1 MAEKGYSLA
10 VVIKAVDHLSGPL
23 KAMMSKVSAQ
33 TSSLRAGLG
42 ALSNR
47 AGLPILANRFG
58 QVATAAGALGK
69 RVALVGAGLAAM
81 GAVAGGALGALALS
95 FSNDAGAVDDLAQ
108 QTGIGREALQEW
120 NYAAQNTGVS
130 VEEMTSGVQAFAKNI
145 GLAALGTGRAKDVLE
160 GLGVSL
166 KNADGTARST
176 QDVFATVADKLQL
189 IKDPA
194 KQAAVAS
201 RLFGGAGVKL
211 LPMLKGGS
219 AGLADFAA
227 RARELGVVISSDGVK
242 SADDFGDTL
251 LDLQLAFKGVRNSI
265 ASAVLPVFTK
275 LMTKLT
281 DLVVK
286 YRPQIEAFA
295 QNFAAELPG
304 RLESLCGF
312 FGDLYDGIQPVLAA
326 GGWLVDTFGGANVAL
341 TAVGL
346 MIAATVVPAMVGLA
360 TSVYGL
366 GAALL
371 TTPVGWFLIA
381 VAAIA
386 GLAYVIYKNWDGIA
400 AFFVDKWTAIKAAF
414 SDGILN
420 GMVKVWT
427 SLNPTTLMLEGFNG
441 LIKYLTGWDIAAI
454 LRQKVAA
461 AVTAIQDALPD
472 WAKTQ
477 LGIGGVAVVGTG
489 AAATPVGQ
497 RAAAIGQQAAKAA
510 AGQSPEVLVRVDMS
524 NLPAGTKVQT
534 QGSKGAQ
541 FDTNL
546 GYAMARP

>member
-23 KAMMSKVSAQ
+23 RSMMGKVSAQ
-33 TSSLRAGLG
+33 TAGLRAGLSSLG
-42 ALSNR
+42 NR
-47 AGLPILANRFG
+47 SGLPILANRFG
-58 QVATAAGALGK
+58 QVASAAGALAG
-69 RVALVGAGLAAM
+69 RVAQVGAGLAAM
-81 GAVAGGALGALALS
+81 GGAAAGVLAGLAMS
-95 FSNDAGAVDDLAQ
+95 FSEDAGAVDDLAQ

-160 GLGVSL
+160 GLGVEL
-166 KNADGTARST
+166 KNADGSARST
-176 QDVFATVADKLQL
+176 QDVFGTVADKLQQ

-219 AGLADFAA
+219 AGLAEFAD
-227 RARELGVVISSDGVK
+227 RARELGVVISSAGVK

-251 LDLQLAFKGVRNSI
+251 LDLQLSFKGVRNSI
-265 ASAVLPVFTK
+265 AGAVLPAFTQ
-275 LMTKLT
+275 LMAKLT
-281 DLVVK
+281 ELVVK

-304 RLESLCGF
+304 RLETLCGF
-312 FGDLYDGIQPVLAA
+312 FGDLYDGIQPVLTA

-341 TAVGL
+341 TAIGL
-346 MIAATVVPAMVGLA
+346 MIAATVVPAMIGLT

-400 AFFVDKWTAIKAAF
+400 AFFVEKWARVKAAF
-414 SDGILN
+414 SDGIIN
-420 GMVKVWT
+420 GIWT
-427 SLNPTTLMLEGFNG
+427 MWKEYNPVTLMMEGFNG

-454 LRQKVAA
+454 LRAKVTA
-461 AVTAIQDALPD
+461 AVAAIQDALPD
-472 WAKTQ
+472 WAKAQ
-477 LGIGGVAVVGTG
+477 LGIGGVSVVGTAG
-489 AAATPVGQ
+489 AGTPVGQ
-497 RAAAIGQQAAKAA
+497 RAAAIGQQAARAA
-510 AGQSPEVLVRVDMS
+510 TGQSPEVLVKVDMS